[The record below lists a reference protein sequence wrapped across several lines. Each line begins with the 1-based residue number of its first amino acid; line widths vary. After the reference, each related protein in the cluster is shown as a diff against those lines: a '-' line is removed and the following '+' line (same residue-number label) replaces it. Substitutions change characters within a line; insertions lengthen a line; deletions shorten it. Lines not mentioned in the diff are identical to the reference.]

1 MTVYIFTPE
10 DLLRYGSI
18 NEEQLELLK
27 KTLLEKDDILI
38 VGRNR
43 SGKTKLVEALVHLI
57 PEEWKIAVVTAYN
70 EFKPFKGNIHIINT
84 EFNSKSLERR
94 TEEVIEQIKRLNPD
108 YVIIDT
114 LHTVSV
120 PQLLKKLIDEYPFI
134 ITSLVLSND
143 LIGEIKHW
151 LKIDEDTLGRFE
163 IVVKLAFDFRTHSRS
178 VDAIYRIAEEG
189 EKVKLEKIL

>member
-57 PEEWKIAVVTAYN
+57 PEEWKIAVVTAYS

-84 EFNSKSLERR
+84 EFNSESLERR

-143 LIGEIKHW
+143 LISEIKHW